1 MANAPRITL
10 EQWRAL
16 QAVVEAGGY
25 AQAAE
30 RLHKSQSTL
39 TYAVQQIQ
47 KLLGVQVFEIKG
59 RKAVLTRPGQ
69 VLYRRAKTLLEEAA
83 LLERGAAE
91 MTKEWQPE
99 IRLAVEV
106 IFPTWLLLESL
117 EAFARERPETRI
129 ELYETGLTGTQ
140 ELLTEGRVDLAIGSI
155 EGTGISG
162 MTLMPVRF
170 IAVAAP
176 SHPLHQLGRTLTERD
191 LKRHRRIFLRDTGT
205 QRKAEVSGVELR
217 WTVSNKA
224 TQIRA
229 VTMGLAFAWLPEETI
244 LAELRAGQLK
254 ALPLEG
260 GSHRIAQLYTSFA
273 DPEFPGHDVRDPQ
286 GARDDG
292 VPEGEGATREEEG
305 EAGRLPYFV
314 VVVVVLRSVAEP
326 AGVST
331 VVLVLVVVVVSAGF
345 CGSIVTLVED
355 DAGGGAVTTVVAGG
369 GGGSFTTV
377 VDVRSHAASEAS
389 SNPATAGMSNFMG
402 DPSGCGCTLAR
413 TVREP
418 AKSLR

>member
-39 TYAVQQIQ
+39 TDVVEQVQ
-47 KLLGVQVFEIKG
+47 KLLGVQVFEIQG
-59 RKAVLTRPGQ
+59 RKAVLTRSGQ

-99 IRLAVEV
+99 IRLAVEI

-129 ELYETGLTGTQ
+129 ELYETVLSGTG
-140 ELLTEGRVDLAIGSI
+140 ELLAEGRVDIAIGS
-155 EGTGISG
+155 EQAGVRGFP
-162 MTLMPVRF
+162 LMPVRF

-176 SHPLHQLGRTLTERD
+176 SHPLHQLGRKLTERD
-191 LKRHRRIFLRDTGT
+191 LKRHRRVFLRDTGT
-205 QRKAEVSGVELR
+205 QRRTEVSGVELR
-217 WTVSNKA
+217 WTVSHKA

-229 VTMGLAFAWLPEETI
+229 VTMGLGFAWLPEETI
-244 LAELRAGQLK
+244 LPEVRAGQLK

-260 GSHRIAQLYTSFA
+260 GAHRMVELFGSFA
-273 DPEFPGHDVRDPQ
+273 DPEFPGHDV
-286 GARDDG
+286 ARFADILK
-292 VPEGEGATREEEG
+292 ERA
-305 EAGRLPYFV
+305 
-314 VVVVVLRSVAEP
+314 
-326 AGVST
+326 
-331 VVLVLVVVVVSAGF
+331 
-345 CGSIVTLVED
+345 
-355 DAGGGAVTTVVAGG
+355 
-369 GGGSFTTV
+369 
-377 VDVRSHAASEAS
+377 
-389 SNPATAGMSNFMG
+389 ATACSK
-402 DPSGCGCTLAR
+402 
-413 TVREP
+413 
-418 AKSLR
+418 AKSKAAKRKGRRGASLK